1 MKNKDSVIIHVR
13 QNDGQVLLVLKDR
26 PLWQKGRLNLVGGKV
41 EKGETP
47 FQTAIR
53 ELHEETGMVS
63 DRIIPELCGA
73 IKGDDFVVWCFVV
86 DVSVKTIKPRK
97 EETEKVDWY
106 SLDVFQDSRLMPN
119 LKPII
124 PLLQMG
130 LKGWV
135 IEDQNISSETHEFVI
150 SFDVEHVDNKD

>member
-13 QNDGQVLLVLKDR
+13 HLDGQLLLVLKDR

-47 FQTAIR
+47 VQTAIR
-53 ELHEETGMVS
+53 ELHEETGMIG
-63 DRIIPELCGA
+63 DRIIPDLCGA

-86 DVSVKTIKPRK
+86 DVSDKTIKPRK

-106 SLDVFQDSRLMPN
+106 CLDVFDDPRLMPN
-119 LKPII
+119 LKIII

-135 IEDQNISSETHEFVI
+135 IEDQNIFSKIHEFVI
-150 SFDVEHVDNKD
+150 SFDVEDNKVKD